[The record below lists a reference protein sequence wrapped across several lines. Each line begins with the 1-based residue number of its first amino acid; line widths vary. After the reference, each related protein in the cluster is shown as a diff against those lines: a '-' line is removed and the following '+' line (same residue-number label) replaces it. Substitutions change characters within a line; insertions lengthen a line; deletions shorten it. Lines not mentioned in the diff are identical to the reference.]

1 MKGKKSVKNKNTIV
15 KEDLGSGELVKILE
29 EEIINLRNRIKT
41 GRIRDVGIEE
51 IRIKNLRTLGYL
63 CKIHRELQE
72 SQKIELIKR
81 EIDEIR
87 QTVAENGDKHVQI

>member
-41 GRIRDVGIEE
+41 EYV
-51 IRIKNLRTLGYL
+51 TL
-63 CKIHRELQE
+63 ELKK
-72 SQKIELIKR
+72 S
-81 EIDEIR
+81 
-87 QTVAENGDKHVQI
+87 V

>member
-72 SQKIELIKR
+72 TQKIDMIKR
-81 EIDEIR
+81 EMDELR
-87 QTVAENGDKHVQI
+87 QIVAENGDKHE